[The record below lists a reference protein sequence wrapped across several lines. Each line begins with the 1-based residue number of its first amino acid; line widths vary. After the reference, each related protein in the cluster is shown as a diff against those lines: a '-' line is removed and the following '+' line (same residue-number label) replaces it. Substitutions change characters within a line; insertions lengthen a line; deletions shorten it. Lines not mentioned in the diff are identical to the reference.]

1 MGNPVTLVELW
12 RGGIFES
19 AHQGHAVICDGSGQ
33 IIDAWGDPDMVI
45 FPRSSCKMV
54 QALPLIESGAAD
66 AFGLS
71 DADLALACA
80 SHSAAHIH
88 TDRVRE
94 WIAALDYSDADFRCG
109 PAMPADIE
117 ARNDLIKTDSSPCQY
132 HNECSGKHSGF
143 LTVVK
148 HLKAGPEYVEVD
160 HPLQKAFRQSFEDV
174 TQQDSPGFGL
184 DGCSAPNFA
193 TTVHGLARAM
203 AFYATAQDRNDL
215 RSQAAARLTQ
225 AMTAFPEMV
234 AGKAQSSTDLMQAM
248 DGKVAVK
255 SGAEGVFIAI
265 IPEKRIGVAL
275 KITDGAGRARD
286 CVIADI
292 LVRLGVL
299 DPMHPTAIKY
309 RNPRILNRNGWDTGE
324 MRPVMD

>member
-33 IIDAWGDPDMVI
+33 IIDAWGDPEMVI

-54 QALPLIESGAAD
+54 QALPLVESGAAD
-66 AFGLS
+66 AFGLTG
-71 DADLALACA
+71 AHLALACA
-80 SHSAAHIH
+80 SHSAAKIH
-88 TDRVRE
+88 TDTVRE
-94 WIAALDYSDADFRCG
+94 WIATLGYSDADFRCG
-109 PAMPADIE
+109 PAMPADID
-117 ARNDLIKTDSSPCQY
+117 ARNKLIKTDSSPCQY

-143 LTVVK
+143 LTVVN
-148 HLKAGPEYVEVD
+148 HLKAGPEYIELD
-160 HPLQKAFRQSFEDV
+160 HPLQRAFKQSFEDV
-174 TQQDSPGFGL
+174 TLQDSLGHGL

-203 AFYATAQDRNDL
+203 AFFATAQDRNDL
-215 RSQAAARLTQ
+215 RSRAAARLTQ
-225 AMTAFPEMV
+225 AMIAFPEMV

-255 SGAEGVFIAI
+255 FGAEGAFTAI
-265 IPEKRIGVAL
+265 IPDKRIGVAL
-275 KITDGAGRARD
+275 KITDGGTRASE

-299 DPMHPTAIKY
+299 DPNHPTAIKY

-324 MRPVMD
+324 MHPVL